1 MLVMLCRNRVADYQ
15 KWKTVLD
22 SHSQAH
28 KAAGMRLRD
37 LWRDVGDD
45 RNVFFVFEVANVDKA
60 RSFINDAAEIAA
72 GKSSG
77 VLEGEYHF
85 LESSP
90 RY

>member
-1 MLVMLCRNRVADYQ
+1 MIVMLCRNKVADFQ

-22 SHSQAH
+22 THSQAH
-28 KAAGMRLRD
+28 RAAGLRLRD
-37 LWRDVGDD
+37 LWRDLKDPRDVW
-45 RNVFFVFEVANVDKA
+45 FVFEVGNVDKA
-60 RSFINDAAEIAA
+60 RAFISDPAEVAA

-85 LESSP
+85 LESAP

>member
-1 MLVMLCRNRVADYQ
+1 MIVMLCRNKVADFQ

-37 LWRDVGDD
+37 LWRDVEDP
-45 RNVFFVFEVANVDKA
+45 RNVFFVFEVASVDEA
-60 RSFINDAAEIAA
+60 RAFISDPAEVAAA
-72 GKSSG
+72 KTSG
-77 VLEGEYHF
+77 VLEWEYHF
-85 LESSP
+85 LESAP

>member
-1 MLVMLCRNRVADYQ
+1 MIVMLCRNKVVDFQ

-37 LWRDVGDD
+37 LWRDVDD
-45 RNVFFVFEVANVDKA
+45 ARNVFFVFEVASVDQA
-60 RSFINDAAEIAA
+60 RAFINDPAEIAA
-72 GKSSG
+72 GKSAG

-85 LESSP
+85 LESAP

>member
-1 MLVMLCRNRVADYQ
+1 MLVMLCRNKVADFQ

-28 KAAGMRLRD
+28 KAAGLRLRD
-37 LWRDVGDD
+37 LWRDVDD
-45 RNVFFVFEVANVDKA
+45 PRNVFFVFELASVDKA
-60 RSFINDAAEIAA
+60 RAFVSDPAEIAA

-85 LESSP
+85 LESAP